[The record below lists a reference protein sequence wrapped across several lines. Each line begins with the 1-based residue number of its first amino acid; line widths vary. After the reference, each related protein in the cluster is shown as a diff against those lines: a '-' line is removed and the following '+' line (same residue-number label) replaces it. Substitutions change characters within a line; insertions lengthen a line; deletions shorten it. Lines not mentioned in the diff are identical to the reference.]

1 MFSSLEGISFDWSL
15 ISDTDVDQESIVDA
29 HNIIRYVVRVVLV
42 LWDVY
47 LLQDSISFCDRRIRR
62 HYTFRCRILKY
73 SESHYETPHHIET
86 LEREGKQGYTILV
99 EGIRTGSAKVTAKLS
114 DPVYKVS
121 GYERFIFYHIMQEYA
136 HKMLDKKARWLL
148 LI

>member
-47 LLQDSISFCDRRIRR
+47 LLQHSILFCDR
-62 HYTFRCRILKY
+62 
-73 SESHYETPHHIET
+73 
-86 LEREGKQGYTILV
+86 
-99 EGIRTGSAKVTAKLS
+99 
-114 DPVYKVS
+114 
-121 GYERFIFYHIMQEYA
+121 
-136 HKMLDKKARWLL
+136 
-148 LI
+148 